1 MSLNLTI
8 YYIIALI
15 ALSGLG
21 IVFLNSESILAICF
35 FIFVWLIMQNDPV
48 SASLEEQKQSI
59 RSELISCMIHQ
70 SMDQI
75 SLHKLVCY
83 KKIQLLASLEYI
95 MLTQKSTNG

>member
-8 YYIIALI
+8 YYIIAFI
-15 ALSGLG
+15 TLSGLG

-35 FIFVWLIMQNDPV
+35 FIFVSLIVQNDPI

-59 RSELISCMIHQ
+59 RSELISCMIRG

-75 SLHKLVCY
+75 NLQKLVCY

-95 MLTQKSTNG
+95 MITNN

>member
-15 ALSGLG
+15 TLSGLG
-21 IVFLNSESILAICF
+21 IVFLNSESILAVCF
-35 FIFVWLIMQNDPV
+35 FIFVALIVQNDPI

-59 RSELISCMIHQ
+59 RSELISCMIHG

-75 SLHKLVCY
+75 NLQKLVCY

-95 MLTQKSTNG
+95 MITNNN

>member
-15 ALSGLG
+15 TLSGLG

-35 FIFVWLIMQNDPV
+35 FIFVSLIVQNDPV

-59 RSELISCMIHQ
+59 RSELISCMIHG
-70 SMDQI
+70 STDQI
-75 SLHKLVCY
+75 NLQKLVCY

-95 MLTQKSTNG
+95 MLTNK

>member
-15 ALSGLG
+15 TLSGLG

-35 FIFVWLIMQNDPV
+35 FIFVSLIVQNDPV

-59 RSELISCMIHQ
+59 RSELISCMIHG
-70 SMDQI
+70 SMDKINLQ
-75 SLHKLVCY
+75 KLVCY
-83 KKIQLLASLEYI
+83 KRIQLLASLEYI
-95 MLTQKSTNG
+95 MLTNK

>member
-35 FIFVWLIMQNDPV
+35 FIFVSLIVQNDPI

-59 RSELISCMIHQ
+59 RSELINCMIRG

-75 SLHKLVCY
+75 NLQKLVCY

-95 MLTQKSTNG
+95 MITNN